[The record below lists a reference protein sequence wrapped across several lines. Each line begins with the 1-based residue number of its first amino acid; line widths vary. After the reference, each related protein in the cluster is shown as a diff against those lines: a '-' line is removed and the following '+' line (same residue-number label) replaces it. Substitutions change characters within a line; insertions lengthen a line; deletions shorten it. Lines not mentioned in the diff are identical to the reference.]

1 MGNER
6 GSMAPLVALVV
17 VLAGVACLVLGR
29 LGGVATATARAQTAA
44 DAAAL
49 AGAADGPDAARSL
62 ARANG
67 ARVARLDVDG
77 DDVEVAVVVGD
88 DGVAAVARARS
99 GEGASPQ
106 FGAAGPG
113 GSGRKGP
120 TVGLDP
126 ALVAAI
132 RRAEALLGVPVPIT
146 SGWRSRAEQQRLHD
160 DRGSNPYPVA
170 RPGMSTHERG
180 TAVDVSRAFAERLAV
195 VAARAGLCRPWP
207 ESDPIHFELCRR
219 TP

>member
-17 VLAGVACLVLGR
+17 VLAGAACLVLGR

-49 AGAADGPDAARSL
+49 AGAADGPDAARAL

-77 DDVEVAVVVGD
+77 DAVEVAVVVGD
-88 DGVAAVARARS
+88 DIAAVARARS
-99 GEGASPQ
+99 GEG
-106 FGAAGPG
+106 GGGGGAGPG
-113 GSGRKGP
+113 VGGSGSR
-120 TVGLDP
+120 VGLDP
-126 ALVAAI
+126 ALVEAL
-132 RRAEALLGVPVPIT
+132 RRAEELLGVPVPIT

-180 TAVDVSRAFAERLAV
+180 RAIDVPRAFAERLAV
-195 VAARAGLCRPWP
+195 VAQRAGLCRPWP
-207 ESDPIHFELCRR
+207 ETDPIHFELCRR

>member
-1 MGNER
+1 
-6 GSMAPLVALVV
+6 MAPLVALVV
-17 VLAGVACLVLGR
+17 VLAGAACLVLGR

-49 AGAADGPDAARSL
+49 AGAADGPEAAGAL

-77 DDVEVAVVVGD
+77 DAVEVAVVVGD
-88 DGVAAVARARS
+88 DIAAVARARS
-99 GEGASPQ
+99 GEGV
-106 FGAAGPG
+106 GVG
-113 GSGRKGP
+113 GGIGSR
-120 TVGLDP
+120 TSSRVGLDP
-126 ALVAAI
+126 ALVEAL
-132 RRAEALLGVPVPIT
+132 RRAEELLGVPVPIT

-180 TAVDVSRAFAERLAV
+180 RAIDVPRAFAERLAA

-207 ESDPIHFELCRR
+207 ETDPIHFELCRR

>member
-17 VLAGVACLVLGR
+17 VLAGAACLVLGR

-49 AGAADGPDAARSL
+49 AGAADGPDAARAL

-67 ARVARLDVDG
+67 ARVARVDVDG
-77 DDVEVAVVVGD
+77 DAVEVAVVVGD
-88 DGVAAVARARS
+88 DVAAVARARS
-99 GEGASPQ
+99 GEGA
-106 FGAAGPG
+106 GGPG
-113 GSGRKGP
+113 AGRPGSW
-120 TVGLDP
+120 VGLDP
-126 ALVAAI
+126 ALVEAL
-132 RRAEALLGVPVPIT
+132 RHAEALLGVPVPIT

-180 TAVDVSRAFAERLAV
+180 RAIDVSRAFAERLAA
-195 VAARAGLCRPWP
+195 VAQRAGLCRPWP
-207 ESDPIHFELCRR
+207 ETDPVHFELCRR

>member
-17 VLAGVACLVLGR
+17 VLAGAACLVLGR

-49 AGAADGPDAARSL
+49 AGAADGPDAARAL

-77 DDVEVAVVVGD
+77 DAVEVAVVVGD
-88 DGVAAVARARS
+88 DVAAVARARS
-99 GEGASPQ
+99 GEVG
-106 FGAAGPG
+106 GGDAGPG
-113 GSGRKGP
+113 VGGTAAR
-120 TVGLDP
+120 VGLDP
-126 ALVAAI
+126 ALLEAL
-132 RRAEALLGVPVPIT
+132 RRAEELLGVPVPIT

-180 TAVDVSRAFAERLAV
+180 RAIDVPRAFAERLAA

-207 ESDPIHFELCRR
+207 ETDPIHFELCRR

>member
-17 VLAGVACLVLGR
+17 VLAGAACLVLGR

-49 AGAADGPDAARSL
+49 AGAADGPDAARAL
-62 ARANG
+62 AGANG
-67 ARVARLDVDG
+67 ARVARVHVDG
-77 DDVEVAVVVGD
+77 DAVEVAAVVGD
-88 DGVAAVARARS
+88 DIAAVARARS
-99 GEGASPQ
+99 GEGV
-106 FGAAGPG
+106 GVG
-113 GSGRKGP
+113 GGIGSR
-120 TVGLDP
+120 TSSRVGLDP
-126 ALVAAI
+126 ALVEAL
-132 RRAEALLGVPVPIT
+132 RRAEELLGVPVPIT

-180 TAVDVSRAFAERLAV
+180 RAIDVPRAFAERLAA

-207 ESDPIHFELCRR
+207 TTDPIHFELCRR

>member
-17 VLAGVACLVLGR
+17 VLAGAACLVLGR

-49 AGAADGPDAARSL
+49 AGAADGPDAARAL

-77 DDVEVAVVVGD
+77 DAVEVAVVVGD
-88 DGVAAVARARS
+88 DIAAVARARS
-99 GEGASPQ
+99 GEGA
-106 FGAAGPG
+106 G
-113 GSGRKGP
+113 GVRSSRGGTSRF
-120 TVGLDP
+120 GLDP
-126 ALVAAI
+126 ALVEAL
-132 RRAEALLGVPVPIT
+132 RRAEELLGVPVSIT

-180 TAVDVSRAFAERLAV
+180 RAIDVPRAFAERLAV
-195 VAARAGLCRPWP
+195 VAQRAGLCRPWP
-207 ESDPIHFELCRR
+207 ETDPIHFELCRR

>member
-17 VLAGVACLVLGR
+17 VLAGAACLVLGR

-49 AGAADGPDAARSL
+49 AGAADGPDAARAL

-77 DDVEVAVVVGD
+77 DAVEVAVVVGD
-88 DGVAAVARARS
+88 DVAAVARARS
-99 GEGASPQ
+99 GEVAG
-106 FGAAGPG
+106 GDAGPG
-113 GSGRKGP
+113 VGGTAAR
-120 TVGLDP
+120 VGLDP
-126 ALVAAI
+126 ALLEAL
-132 RRAEALLGVPVPIT
+132 RRAEELLGVPVPIT

-180 TAVDVSRAFAERLAV
+180 RAIDVPRAFAERLAA

-207 ESDPIHFELCRR
+207 ETDPIHFELCRR

>member
-1 MGNER
+1 MVGNER

-17 VLAGVACLVLGR
+17 VLAGAACLVLGR

-49 AGAADGPDAARSL
+49 AGAADGPDAARAL

-67 ARVARLDVDG
+67 ARLSRLDVDG
-77 DDVEVAVVVGD
+77 DAVEVAVVVGED
-88 DGVAAVARARS
+88 VAAVARARS
-99 GEGASPQ
+99 GVGS
-106 FGAAGPG
+106 G
-113 GSGRKGP
+113 GSGAGGSALR
-120 TVGLDP
+120 VGLDP
-126 ALVAAI
+126 ALVEAL
-132 RRAEALLGVPVPIT
+132 RRAEELLGVPVPIT

-180 TAVDVSRAFAERLAV
+180 RAIDVPRAFAERLAV
-195 VAARAGLCRPWP
+195 VAQRAGLCRPWP

>member
-17 VLAGVACLVLGR
+17 VLAGTASLVLGR

-49 AGAADGPDAARSL
+49 AGAADGPDAARAL

-67 ARVARLDVDG
+67 ARLARVDVDG
-77 DDVEVAVVVGD
+77 DAVEVAAVVGD
-88 DGVAAVARARS
+88 DIAAVARARS
-99 GEGASPQ
+99 GEG
-106 FGAAGPG
+106 PG
-113 GSGRKGP
+113 GSGVGASGAGSRI
-120 TVGLDP
+120 GLDP
-126 ALVAAI
+126 ELVAAV
-132 RRAEALLGVPVPIT
+132 RRAEELLGVPVPIT

-180 TAVDVSRAFAERLAV
+180 RAIDVPRAFADRLAS
-195 VAARAGLCRPWP
+195 VAPRAGLCRPWP

>member
-1 MGNER
+1 VGNER

-17 VLAGVACLVLGR
+17 VLAGAACLVLGR

-49 AGAADGPDAARSL
+49 AGAADGPDAARAL

-77 DDVEVAVVVGD
+77 DAVEVAVVVGD
-88 DGVAAVARARS
+88 DIAAVARARS
-99 GEGASPQ
+99 GAVAG
-106 FGAAGPG
+106 GPG
-113 GSGRKGP
+113 GGGSASR
-120 TVGLDP
+120 VGLDP
-126 ALVAAI
+126 ALVEAV
-132 RRAEALLGVPVPIT
+132 RRAEELLGVPVPIT

-180 TAVDVSRAFAERLAV
+180 RAIDVPRAFAERLAV

-207 ESDPIHFELCRR
+207 ETDPIHFELCRR

>member
-1 MGNER
+1 MRDER

-17 VLAGVACLVLGR
+17 VLAGAAGLVLGR

-49 AGAADGPDAARSL
+49 AGAADGPDAARAL

-67 ARVARLDVDG
+67 ARVTRLDVEG
-77 DDVEVAVVVGD
+77 DDVEVAVVVGED
-88 DGVAAVARARS
+88 VAAVARARS
-99 GEGASPQ
+99 GEGVRR
-106 FGAAGPG
+106 G
-113 GSGRKGP
+113 GSVGGGGIARR
-120 TVGLDP
+120 VGLDP
-126 ALVAAI
+126 ALVEAI
-132 RRAEALLGVPVPIT
+132 GRAEALLGAPLPIT

-180 TAVDVSRAFAERLAV
+180 RAIDVPRAFAERLAA
-195 VAARAGLCRPWP
+195 VAPRAGLCRPWP